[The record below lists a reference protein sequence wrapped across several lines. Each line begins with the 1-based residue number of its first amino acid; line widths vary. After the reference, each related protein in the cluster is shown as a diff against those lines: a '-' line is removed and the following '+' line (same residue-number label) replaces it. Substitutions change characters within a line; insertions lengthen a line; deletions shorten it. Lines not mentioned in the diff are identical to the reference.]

1 MWIFNVLFVFSLDK
15 LLNKQLSWLNTHM
28 INTLRLRQNG
38 PHFPDDIFKWIF
50 FNENVWISIQ
60 ISLTRILKYVLCIYK
75 KKKKYSVYIVWRV
88 TLTLNFQD
96 AFRCQC
102 TIDSSYLYY
111 MTCDHYYEYCLFF
124 FPSCHQGIS
133 SHDIIDCRQ
142 SANSCLP
149 RQFISSSWYI
159 FQPLNC
165 SVFVYLFIYWSI
177 LFIHFQIVISFSR
190 IVSYYSNIS
199 VWNWFNTINIHSALH
214 GYWWPGAVA
223 PGHQ

>member
-1 MWIFNVLFVFSLDK
+1 M
-15 LLNKQLSWLNTHM
+15 
-28 INTLRLRQNG
+28 
-38 PHFPDDIFKWIF
+38 
-50 FNENVWISIQ
+50 
-60 ISLTRILKYVLCIYK
+60 
-75 KKKKYSVYIVWRV
+75 YIVWRV

-142 SANSCLP
+142 STNSCLP
-149 RQFISSSWYI
+149 RQCISSSWYI

-165 SVFVYLFIYWSI
+165 SVFVYSFIYWST

-199 VWNWFNTINIHSALH
+199 VWNWFNTINIHSAL
-214 GYWWPGAVA
+214 WILMAWCFSTRASVA
-223 PGHQ
+223 TVLSMHPCLSRCLWVNGGRMTYNTHAYFCFPKIIQCIKNSHLNSKNIYCCLFLFVIVTFWCWKV